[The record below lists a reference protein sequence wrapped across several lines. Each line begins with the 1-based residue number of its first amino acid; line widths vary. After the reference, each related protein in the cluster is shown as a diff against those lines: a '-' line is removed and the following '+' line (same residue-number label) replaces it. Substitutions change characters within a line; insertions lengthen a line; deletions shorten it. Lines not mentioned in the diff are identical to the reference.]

1 MNPKRNS
8 DVEANTEDTEKEP
21 ASRGWDDEVDFRK
34 AVSVVAAWW
43 REIVLGG
50 VLAAIMGGAVTAA
63 LEAASPRYEA
73 SADVAIASY
82 LGKAA
87 SDAHGATQMDRNPE
101 DRHRAMLVGLIH
113 HGSVGKKVSERLRS
127 DWPPEDGRYI
137 ADELYGAISAEL
149 VTVGSLSKQTES
161 NLLRIS
167 ARADSP
173 EKAVVLANIWA
184 EEYIVEMNRKNKEL
198 QAITMEEIKTRIDE
212 RYEIYKDAQ
221 HELEEFIGDNRI
233 VQMEHQLDVYGKIKE
248 QVHDLRASILDEHIS
263 HQIDLLGQ
271 YYDTRLRLTELL
283 RTAESLH
290 AQIASGGDAG
300 AASNELAIMLFKA
313 RVYAATDDLPN
324 QLEIDFDNTHT
335 AHADAAGQND
345 DMEAVIAALKIRL
358 DRLNRDIAHQGNS
371 LPSRLLNI
379 GVADEEGLPA
389 TSHAGEKTQDAP
401 DNYMH
406 VFGMGDGRLI
416 RYMELI
422 DEKIQLIET
431 KLETEKFKEDDLKQ
445 IRDQALSSWTEVM
458 REIENML
465 LEDTASRPILHLVSP
480 ATGNM
485 QSLWPSSLSVA
496 MVSGTTG
503 LLVMVLLVFLMNLL
517 DVRPFL
523 ERRGTEHAAPR
534 PGRNP

>member
-1 MNPKRNS
+1 MDPKRNPGI
-8 DVEANTEDTEKEP
+8 DANTGDTEKDP
-21 ASRGWDDEVDFRK
+21 ADRGWDDEVDFRN
-34 AVSVVAAWW
+34 AVSVMAAWW

-50 VLAAIMGGAVTAA
+50 VLVAIMGGAVTAA

-87 SDAHGATQMDRNPE
+87 SDVHGATQMDRNPE

-113 HGSVGKKVSERLRS
+113 HGSVGKKVSERLES
-127 DWPPEDGRYI
+127 DWPLALEDGRYI

-184 EEYIVEMNRKNKEL
+184 EEYIMEMNRKNREL
-198 QAITMEEIKTRIDE
+198 QAITMEEIKIRIDE
-212 RYEIYKDAQ
+212 RYEIYKDTQ
-221 HELEEFIGDNRI
+221 RELEEFIGDNRI

-313 RVYAATDDLPN
+313 RVYAAADDLPN

-335 AHADAAGQND
+335 AHADAAGQSD

-358 DRLNRDIAHQGNS
+358 DRLNRDIAHQGSS

-379 GVADEEGLPA
+379 GVADEDGLPA
-389 TSHAGEKTQDAP
+389 IQPRGEKTQDAP

-422 DEKIQLIET
+422 DEKIQLLET
-431 KLETEKFKEDDLKQ
+431 KLETEKFKEDDLKR
-445 IRDQALSSWTEVM
+445 IRDQALSSWTEIM
-458 REIENML
+458 RENENML

-485 QSLWPSSLSVA
+485 KSLWPSSLSVA

-517 DVRPFL
+517 GVRPFL
-523 ERRGTEHAAPR
+523 ERRGT
-534 PGRNP
+534 